1 MIAILGLLNFVLFI
15 ILIVGIIK
23 PSLILR
29 WSKKPTRIKVFLY
42 WFLST
47 IVIFGFGFL
56 IIDTS
61 INSNESIEKANKYIQ
76 DGKYKNAISTL
87 KKIEK
92 EDSLY
97 QEAQTMLNEADSLDN
112 ILTKELERVKELEKT
127 KVKSR
132 CIDVPTDLVK
142 RIESGLNT
150 KGITLRNAK
159 AVKSNDYKSTYFISA
174 DMQGSGF
181 ERKDDIVTFS
191 VNSLEG
197 STMILSVNYVAKEF
211 FVYPRADDRANQDGA
226 KESSKCVV
234 NSN

>member
-1 MIAILGLLNFVLFI
+1 MAVILGLLNFILFI
-15 ILIVGIIK
+15 ILIVGLIK
-23 PSLILR
+23 PSLILG
-29 WSKKPTRIKVFLY
+29 WSKKPTRTKVFLY
-42 WFLST
+42 WLLST
-47 IVIFGFGFL
+47 IFIFILGFL
-56 IIDTS
+56 IIDSS

-97 QEAQTMLNEADSLDN
+97 QEAQAMLNKADSLDN
-112 ILTKELERVKELEKT
+112 ILTKELEKT

-142 RIESGLNT
+142 RIESGINT
-150 KGITLRNAK
+150 EGITLRNAK

-174 DMQGSGF
+174 DMQGPGF

-191 VNSLEG
+191 VNNLKG
-197 STMILSVNYVAKEF
+197 NTMILSVNHVAKEF
-211 FVYPRADDRANQDGA
+211 FVFPRPDDRTNQDGA
-226 KESSKCVV
+226 KESYQCAI